1 MNVQA
6 FLITFREAME
16 AILIVGVILTYLK
29 RIGETRWNKWVWV
42 GVALA
47 LAASYGVALLFQ
59 VALDGYESMSN
70 QNYLRIGIML
80 ASAVLLTHMIL
91 FMSKQS
97 RNYQLSVQTKVA
109 AILTTGGVMNM
120 IIHSFLITLRE
131 GVETV
136 FFFAA
141 IGGGDIQSA
150 MQNWGALL
158 GLVAACVLGY
168 AFFRGTKR
176 ISLKHYFRATSVF
189 LMLIAGGLLV
199 QAVGIMQDIG
209 IIGSVYRTPGG
220 QIAEVYNI
228 EWLMPEHP
236 NDEAHYIRDTGHHPL
251 INGQV
256 GIFFKAFLG
265 YTQNPSLEE
274 FGVYWAYYFF
284 VFFILTRR
292 PKPAAIPAAGAAKSG
307 AGTETAGNA
316 ALPDKGAET
325 LGTAAR
331 SQGA

>member
-1 MNVQA
+1 MNLQA

-29 RIGETRWNKWVWV
+29 RIGETRWSKWVWT
-42 GVALA
+42 GVVMALV
-47 LAASYGVALLFQ
+47 ASYGVALLFQ
-59 VALDGYESMSN
+59 VALTGYESMSN

-80 ASAVLLTHMIL
+80 ASAILLTHMIL
-91 FMSKQS
+91 FMSKQG
-97 RNYQLSVQTKVA
+97 RAHQESVQTKVA
-109 AILTTGGVMNM
+109 AILTAGGAVNM
-120 IIHSFLITLRE
+120 IVHSFLITLRE

-150 MQNWGALL
+150 MQSWGALA
-158 GLVAACVLGY
+158 GLIGAGVLGY
-168 AFFRGTKR
+168 LFFRGTKR
-176 ISLKHYFRATSVF
+176 ISLKHYFKATSIF

-236 NDEAHYIRDTGHHPL
+236 NDEIHYIRDTGHHPL
-251 INGQV
+251 VNGQV

-265 YTQNPSLEE
+265 YTHNPSIEE
-274 FGVYWAYYFF
+274 FGIYWAYYLF
-284 VFFILTRR
+284 VFLVLTRR
-292 PKPAAIPAAGAAKSG
+292 KKPGAALSAGNGGEAAGGGTDSDADGSG
-307 AGTETAGNA
+307 T
-316 ALPDKGAET
+316 GAQ
-325 LGTAAR
+325 R
-331 SQGA
+331 QGA

>member
-1 MNVQA
+1 MNLQA

-29 RIGETRWNKWVWV
+29 RIGETRWSKWVWV
-42 GVALA
+42 GVVLA
-47 LAASYGVALLFQ
+47 LVASYGVALLFQ
-59 VALDGYESMSN
+59 VALTGYESMSN

-80 ASAVLLTHMIL
+80 ASTALLTHMIL
-91 FMSKQS
+91 FMTKQGRS
-97 RNYQLSVQTKVA
+97 HQLSVQTKVA
-109 AILTTGGVMNM
+109 AILTTGGILNM
-120 IIHSFLITLRE
+120 VIHSFLITLRE

-150 MQNWGALL
+150 MNNWGALL
-158 GLVAACVLGY
+158 GLVTACVIGY
-168 AFFRGTKR
+168 LFFRGTKR
-176 ISLKHYFRATSVF
+176 ISLKHYFRVTSVF

-209 IIGSVYRTPGG
+209 IIGSAYRTAGG

-228 EWLMPEHP
+228 EWFMPEHP

-256 GIFFKAFLG
+256 GVFFKAFLG
-265 YTQNPSLEE
+265 YTHNPSLEE

-284 VFFILTRR
+284 VFLVLTRR
-292 PKPAAIPAAGAAKSG
+292 KKPDTAASVSEGAEG
-307 AGTETAGNA
+307 PETVGNA
-316 ALPDKGAET
+316 PVQ
-325 LGTAAR
+325 R
-331 SQGA
+331 QGA